1 VFPARGPRKQNAVS
15 IAMITIFFLIIILLL
30 LPPTVKLLAS
40 IKKSYISDV
49 GKF

>member
-1 VFPARGPRKQNAVS
+1 VLPARGAKKQNAVS
-15 IAMITIFFLIIILLL
+15 TAIITSSFLISIILL
-30 LPPTVKLLAS
+30 LPPTVKLLVS